1 MKHDMFYVKQRC
13 KKTQNDQL
21 LRGSWRNATS
31 MCMGRYKFVVLLNPY
46 IIKYDWDETRYVLR
60 KISM

>member
-1 MKHDMFYVKQRC
+1 MKHDMFYAKQRC

-31 MCMGRYKFVVLLNPY
+31 MCMDCCKFIVISKLLYNKREQ
-46 IIKYDWDETRYVLR
+46 I
-60 KISM
+60 